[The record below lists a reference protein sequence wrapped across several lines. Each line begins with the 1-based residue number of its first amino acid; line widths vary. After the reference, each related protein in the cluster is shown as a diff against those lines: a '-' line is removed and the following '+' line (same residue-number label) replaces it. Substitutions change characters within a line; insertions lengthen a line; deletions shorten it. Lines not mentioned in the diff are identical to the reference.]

1 MPIVITDSAP
11 RGRRRGTDTAAGNLS
26 SSKRSRLYRAT
37 PTAGGDRAAR
47 YETATPRVGK
57 KRESQH
63 RHRPRTLRLQTPT
76 AWMHPNK
83 SDAWQCL
90 QQAVSAS
97 RPPLHQEEDEVMIVL
112 GADTHKR
119 SHTIAAVAAASGEL
133 LGEQTV
139 QVGHRG
145 FGALL
150 QWARGLDNDRVWAL
164 EDCRHVSGSLER
176 FLIERGERPIA
187 VGL

>member
-57 KRESQH
+57 KPESQH

-83 SDAWQCL
+83 SGTCCDKCL
-90 QQAVSAS
+90 VTVVSALPD
-97 RPPLHQEEDEVMIVL
+97 R
-112 GADTHKR
+112 
-119 SHTIAAVAAASGEL
+119 AAP
-133 LGEQTV
+133 
-139 QVGHRG
+139 
-145 FGALL
+145 
-150 QWARGLDNDRVWAL
+150 
-164 EDCRHVSGSLER
+164 GSE
-176 FLIERGERPIA
+176 GM
-187 VGL
+187 

>member
-83 SDAWQCL
+83 SE
-90 QQAVSAS
+90 AS
-97 RPPLHQEEDEVMIVL
+97 VPAGP
-112 GADTHKR
+112 GAFAQ
-119 SHTIAAVAAASGEL
+119 AAVG
-133 LGEQTV
+133 
-139 QVGHRG
+139 R
-145 FGALL
+145 
-150 QWARGLDNDRVWAL
+150 D
-164 EDCRHVSGSLER
+164 EDLH
-176 FLIERGERPIA
+176 A
-187 VGL
+187 V